1 MCHGEVKKGGGQRC
15 RQRAW
20 FCASAPSPRTSPN
33 TVFQCCLG
41 RVSTGT
47 SCQENV
53 AKRPPDPFFVL
64 VQNLGLDGWQIDQVL
79 TRSATQTQILYQKKK
94 TTRPNEIGW
103 VLGLPAVLICVVGL
117 GQFAA
122 TQADHSNFVP
132 EEKKDQGGHFAT
144 FS

>member
-1 MCHGEVKKGGGQRC
+1 MLLGA
-15 RQRAW
+15 RQHAV
-20 FCASAPSPRTSPN
+20 PH
-33 TVFQCCLG
+33 VQ
-41 RVSTGT
+41 
-47 SCQENV
+47 CQENV

-132 EEKKDQGGHFAT
+132 EEKKDQGVILPHSPDMPPLSEEESAEEREWAHAGT
-144 FS
+144 QG